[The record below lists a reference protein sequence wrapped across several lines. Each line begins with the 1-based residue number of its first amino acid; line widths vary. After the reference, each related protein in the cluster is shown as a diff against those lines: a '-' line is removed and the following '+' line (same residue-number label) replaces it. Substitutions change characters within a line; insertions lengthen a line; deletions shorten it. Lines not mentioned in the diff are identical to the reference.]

1 MSIKAATGI
10 GRSREYCCRVIHQ
23 HLAAAVELG
32 AAAIPPPP
40 RPDGKWKYEGDAY
53 LMIEHKNAIF
63 EPGMLRL
70 RRNEAQSLNLTGRN

>member
-1 MSIKAATGI
+1 MI
-10 GRSREYCCRVIHQ
+10 RQ

-32 AAAIPPPP
+32 AAAMPPP

-53 LMIEHKNAIF
+53 SMIEHKNAVF

-70 RRNEAQSLNLTGRN
+70 RRNEAQSLILTGRN